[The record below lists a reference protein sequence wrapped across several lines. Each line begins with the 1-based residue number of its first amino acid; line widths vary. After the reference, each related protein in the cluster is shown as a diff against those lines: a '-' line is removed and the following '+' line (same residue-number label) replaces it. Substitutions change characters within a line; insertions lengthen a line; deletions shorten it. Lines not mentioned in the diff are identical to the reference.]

1 MNYLLHNLGYD
12 QPINFRYIVLNTYKS
27 RCMWL
32 RDDYLDNLGLY
43 DYTKWLPNIKYE
55 QSNLERAKKA
65 YKEAKLTLASLTK
78 ETLRAR
84 YAEELRKYEVLNNCT
99 DSYHADRAATIK
111 RCADEYRTHLDKW
124 LALHDTANWL
134 TGELIE
140 IYDTAIADMKE
151 HEDENV
157 KAVQKMHNQTP
168 PTFEEFVEN
177 EFKYLESI
185 ISFYADRIKDAKR
198 AIKIIERECAE
209 VKQIFTWLD
218 TIEQEERKIETLD

>member
-12 QPINFRYIVLNTYKS
+12 QPINFRYIVLSTYKS

-32 RDDYLDNLGLY
+32 RDYYIDRLGLH
-43 DYTKWLPNIKYE
+43 DYTKWLPDIKYE
-55 QSNLERAKKA
+55 QSNLECAKKA
-65 YKEAKLTLASLTK
+65 YKEAKLKLSSLTK
-78 ETLRAR
+78 EMLQDS
-84 YAEELRKYEVLNNCT
+84 YAEELRKYEVLHNSTN
-99 DSYHADRAATIK
+99 SYHADQAATIK
-111 RCADEYRTHLDKW
+111 HCADEYRAHLDKW

-157 KAVQKMHNQTP
+157 KAVQKMHEQTP

-177 EFKYLESI
+177 EFKQLEST
-185 ISFYADRIKDAKR
+185 ISFYRNRIKDAKR
-198 AIKIIERECAE
+198 AIKIIERERAE
-209 VKQIFTWLD
+209 VKQIFAWLD
-218 TIEQEERKIETLD
+218 AIEQEETHK